1 MIEFPEEPRA
11 SSSGPN
17 GAGRAAEPATEAE
30 LWLRRELAFL
40 QRVERRILRRAHWRR
55 EAWRLVAV
63 GSILAVF
70 ALCWYLAAAATGSPA
85 NNACP
90 SKSSTTAAA
99 SAKGATGATG
109 ATGGAGDQGSTKQSA
124 TTSTTKAGS
133 GTAASCGS

>member
-17 GAGRAAEPATEAE
+17 GAGRAADPATEAE

-40 QRVERRILRRAHWRR
+40 HRVERRILRRAHWRR

-85 NNACP
+85 NGSCP
-90 SKSSTTAAA
+90 SKATTTTAAR
-99 SAKGATGATG
+99 SST
-109 ATGGAGDQGSTKQSA
+109 DQGSTHQSA
-124 TTSTTKAGS
+124 ATSTTKTAS

>member
-11 SSSGPN
+11 SSSGSH
-17 GAGRAAEPATEAE
+17 GSGRAAQPATEAE

-40 QRVERRILRRAHWRR
+40 HRVERRILRRAHWRR

-70 ALCWYLAAAATGSPA
+70 ALCWYLAAAATGSPT
-85 NNACP
+85 NSACP
-90 SKSSTTAAA
+90 SKAATTAAA
-99 SAKGATGATG
+99 HSST
-109 ATGGAGDQGSTKQSA
+109 DQGSTHPSGP
-124 TTSTTKAGS
+124 TSNTKAAP